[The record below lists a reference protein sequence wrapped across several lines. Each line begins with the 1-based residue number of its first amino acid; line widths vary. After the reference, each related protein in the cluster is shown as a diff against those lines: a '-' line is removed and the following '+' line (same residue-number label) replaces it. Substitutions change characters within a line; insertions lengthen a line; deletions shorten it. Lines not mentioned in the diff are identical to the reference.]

1 MARLS
6 DISADDGDSVLAR
19 DMTAAL
25 TAAELVYEDGSTHT
39 FTPDGSTV
47 FVEGGRPRQ
56 GEWAS
61 VSDGKFSS
69 FWPPTYRATY
79 DIRWIVDNGSPVG
92 LTFASDNGERFS
104 GRYR

>member
-6 DISADDGDSVLAR
+6 GIFANDGDPVLAK

-25 TAAELVYEDGSTHT
+25 TAAELVYEDGSTQT
-39 FTPDGSTV
+39 FNPDGSTV
-47 FVEGGRPRQ
+47 FVEGGLPSP

-61 VSDGKFSS
+61 VSDGRFSS
-69 FWPPTYRATY
+69 FWPPSYRATY
-79 DIRWIVDNGSPVG
+79 DIRWTVENGQLVG
-92 LTFASDNGERFS
+92 LTFASDSGESFS